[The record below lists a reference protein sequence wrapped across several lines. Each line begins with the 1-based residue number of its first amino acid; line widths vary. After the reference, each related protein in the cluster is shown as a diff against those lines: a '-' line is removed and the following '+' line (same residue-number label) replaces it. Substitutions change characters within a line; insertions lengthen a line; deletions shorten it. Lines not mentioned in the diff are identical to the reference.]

1 MPTRRFAR
9 AITTLSTVGVI
20 AATAIG
26 LAPSSG
32 AADTV
37 EATQCHTA
45 TLPRQKTEVST
56 DLAVP
61 QFDPSLGTLLE
72 VTVPTQAVHLDT
84 DSAFENIAQSPV
96 TFAEHMDYVATFS
109 SPGGLA
115 SPAPL
120 TGTIERVPSQT
131 LAAFDG
137 TLDFT
142 GPSAVTQP
150 ATGRDAAAS
159 PVGASDASALAA
171 FTGTGTMPFH
181 VATMISEVF
190 NGGGG
195 NVQVQIN
202 TFVAGTVSVC
212 YRYAAPVD
220 VSPEVVTRA
229 AAPPA
234 PVPAQPRTAG

>member
-1 MPTRRFAR
+1 VPLRGLAR
-9 AITTLSTVGVI
+9 AITTLGIVGAVAATMI
-20 AATAIG
+20 AA
-26 LAPSSG
+26 APSSS

-45 TLPRQKTEVST
+45 SLPRQRTEVSA
-56 DLAVP
+56 DISVP

-72 VTVPTQAVHLDT
+72 VTVPTQSVHLDT
-84 DSAFENIAQSPV
+84 DAAFENTAQSAV
-96 TFAEHMDYVATFS
+96 TFAEHMDYVATFT

-137 TLDFT
+137 TLDYA

-159 PVGASDASALAA
+159 AVGASDVSALAS

-181 VATMISEVF
+181 VATMITEVF

-195 NVQVQIN
+195 NVQAEIN
-202 TFVAGTVSVC
+202 TFVAATVSVC
-212 YRYAAPVD
+212 YRYAVPVE
-220 VSPEVVTRA
+220 VPPEVTRT
-229 AAPPA
+229 AAPPV
-234 PVPAQPRTAG
+234 PVPAQPRTTG